1 MAADKKSARG
11 ANVGRG
17 AGPDV
22 GARAVAVPPAGPPP
36 LPSTGGSPTETPTTE
51 PRVARSQPQ
60 SETAAQGASRTAL
73 ADSTDQ
79 ATAQPSD
86 RAEDDGE
93 TGRRKAQRRPAGP
106 SRGRIAAND
115 DAPSIGGLIYALNQK
130 PSNKPFVIAAVI
142 SGLWAALGVGVGSV
156 VIAPEIMSGKGIWAV
171 VTTAGIMPAIATLC
185 GPIAL
190 FWFMAMLAWR
200 ADELKLRSTA
210 MTEVAVRLAEPDR
223 MAEQSVA
230 SLGQSVRRQVSFMND
245 AVSRALGRAGELEAL
260 VHNEV
265 TALERSYEDNERK
278 IRGLIQ
284 ELAGERHALS
294 STGDQMSETLRNL
307 GNQVPA
313 LIDTLSN
320 QQLKLA
326 RIIEG
331 AGQNLTALE
340 TAIGTQTGT
349 LETTLGKRTDHL
361 QSVLETYTAAVGNAL
376 GSRTTEIQGVLE
388 TYTNALGTALGN
400 RTQEMEQM
408 FGGYMASL
416 DTTMGGRTETLQT
429 VFEEY
434 ARALDTTLANRAQ
447 ALDSQLIERTKTL
460 DDAFSERLRLFDES
474 ILRSTLAIDGA
485 VGEKAN
491 ALSAAMEYHAR
502 NMSETIGKQAVE
514 LDETL
519 MHGINAVRRTSE
531 NITKQSI
538 KAIEGLA
545 NQSDLL
551 KSVSENLLGQI
562 NNVTNRFENQG
573 QSIMKAANALE
584 TANYKIDVTLQN
596 RQQELGHTLDRMS
609 NKADDLGRFMQG
621 YSSTLEG
628 SLTEAESRTRLLT
641 DEMARGAEQRSRST
655 LADIERLKRDAATE
669 TDRALTDLRSQF
681 SNVSQEVTQRL
692 GSLTEQFTTTS
703 SQMRDRTTT
712 AANELAAEQ
721 ERMRAQLNAMPTAA
735 RENTDA
741 MRRALGDQLRAL
753 EQLSTLTNREAGR
766 RDVAPPV
773 AGAGAGGPVAAQ
785 YPAPPREDRGRALST
800 LGSSLAQEI
809 GARQARPQAAPQAT
823 APAQGAAAA
832 PAAGWSLGDL
842 LARASNGEESAGD
855 RGGAMQAPQPSQR
868 AGGMQPQGI
877 PTQGVLVPVARTGH
891 GVGLNVDVISRALD
905 PATAS
910 AIWSRFRTGQ
920 RGIMVRSIYTTEGRI
935 AFDEVSRRYQSEPDF
950 QQTVNRYLAD
960 YERILGE
967 SDRRDPSGRL
977 SQNQLTSDTGRVYL
991 FLAHVSGRLT

>member
-1 MAADKKSARG
+1 MAADKKNVRG
-11 ANVGRG
+11 IG
-17 AGPDV
+17 AGRTAAPD
-22 GARAVAVPPAGPPP
+22 AAPRAVSVPPP
-36 LPSTGGSPTETPTTE
+36 LPIAASQPTEPKPQKPPIAAESARSAAVKPPDAE
-51 PRVARSQPQ
+51 PRQPDGSVAAEAELDA
-60 SETAAQGASRTAL
+60 ETS
-73 ADSTDQ
+73 
-79 ATAQPSD
+79 
-86 RAEDDGE
+86 
-93 TGRRKAQRRPAGP
+93 RRKAQRRPAGP

-130 PSNKPFVIAAVI
+130 PSNKPFIYAAVA
-142 SGLWAALGVGVGSV
+142 SGLWVALGIGVGSV
-156 VIAPEIMSGKGIWAV
+156 VIAPEIMGGKGVFSLI
-171 VTTAGIMPAIATLC
+171 TTATIMPAVATLF

-190 FWFMAMLAWR
+190 FWFLALLAWR
-200 ADELKLRSTA
+200 TEELKLRSTA

-265 TALERSYEDNERK
+265 TALERSYEENEHK

-284 ELAGERHALS
+284 ELAGERHALA

-307 GNQVPA
+307 GSQVPT

-349 LETTLGKRTDHL
+349 LEATLGERTDHL
-361 QSVLETYTAAVGNAL
+361 QTVLETYTAAVGNAL

-388 TYTNALGTALGN
+388 TYTNALGSALGS
-400 RTQEMEQM
+400 RTQEMDQM
-408 FGGYMASL
+408 FDGHMASL
-416 DTTMGGRTETLQT
+416 DTTMGSRTDTLQT

-447 ALDSQLIERTKTL
+447 ALDLQLVERTKTL

-491 ALSAAMEYHAR
+491 ALTAAMEHHAR
-502 NMSETIGKQAVE
+502 NMSDTIGKQAVE

-562 NNVTNRFENQG
+562 NSVTNRFENQG

-584 TANYKIDVTLQN
+584 TANYKIDVTLQH

-609 NKADDLGRFMQG
+609 SKADDLGRFMQG
-621 YSSTLEG
+621 YSTTLEG

-641 DEMARGAEQRSRST
+641 DELARGAEQRSRST
-655 LADIERLKRDAATE
+655 LADIERLKRDASTE
-669 TDRALTDLRSQF
+669 ADRAMTDLRAQF

-692 GSLTEQFTTTS
+692 GSLTDQFTTTS
-703 SQMRDRTTT
+703 SQMRDRTAT

-721 ERMRAQLNAMPTAA
+721 ERMRAQMSALPAA
-735 RENTDA
+735 TRENTDA

-753 EQLSTLTNREAGR
+753 EQLSSLTNREAAR
-766 RDVAPPV
+766 RDVTPPMP
-773 AGAGAGGPVAAQ
+773 ASQSALGGPVAGQ
-785 YPAPPREDRGRALST
+785 YPPPPRDDRGRALST

-809 GARQARPQAAPQAT
+809 GARQQRPAGASTTQNQGPQQQPASAT
-823 APAQGAAAA
+823 PPAS
-832 PAAGWSLGDL
+832 GWSLGDL
-842 LARASNGEESAGD
+842 LARASNNEDGAGD
-855 RGGAMQAPQPSQR
+855 RVMPQSTPQQ
-868 AGGMQPQGI
+868 GM
-877 PTQGVLVPVARTGH
+877 LVPAGQSTGINR
-891 GVGLNVDVISRALD
+891 GGDLNVDVISRALD

-910 AIWSRFRTGQ
+910 AIWSRFRAGQ
-920 RGIMVRSIYTTEGRI
+920 RGIMVRSIYTSEGRT
-935 AFDEVSRRYQSEPDF
+935 AFDEVSRRYQTEANF

-967 SDRRDPSGRL
+967 SDRRDPSGRT

-991 FLAHVSGRLT
+991 FLAHASGRLA